1 MDDAPHAPVF
11 PALLQYARLTPLCAS
26 SRTHHCTPKTVPPN
40 PNPDL
45 AVLCSPPES
54 TPSSLWTT
62 SRPPTTS
69 ARRGRSPATCQW
81 PPFPFPWPFA
91 RFRRLQDLA
100 AGELA
105 IRANPRA

>member
-45 AVLCSPPES
+45 AGVLHPPSS
-54 TPSSLWTT
+54 TPPSPQSLPRAPAT
-62 SRPPTTS
+62 SIRTAVAPGTQPCPQLPLPRPFSNSGHTPATLRPPAPLTPNP
-69 ARRGRSPATCQW
+69 SP
-81 PPFPFPWPFA
+81 
-91 RFRRLQDLA
+91 
-100 AGELA
+100 
-105 IRANPRA
+105 